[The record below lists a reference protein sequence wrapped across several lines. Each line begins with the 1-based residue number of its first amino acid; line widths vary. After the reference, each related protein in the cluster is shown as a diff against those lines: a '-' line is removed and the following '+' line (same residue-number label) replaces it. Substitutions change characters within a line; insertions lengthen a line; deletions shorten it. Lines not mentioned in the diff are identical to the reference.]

1 MNSKSDESMIP
12 LPNPLHRKQID
23 YWKRMFEETGF
34 KLKEL
39 EAKNKELVE
48 VIIHVTEQARVRGYP
63 TPQEWFYIVNV
74 ARQALAKHSPRNLP
88 EQVENTPVNLPEN
101 E

>member
-1 MNSKSDESMIP
+1 MIP

-39 EAKNKELVE
+39 EAKNKELME
-48 VIIHVTEQARVRGYP
+48 VIKVYQNNHCDCGHEHINGERIAYKCHACE
-63 TPQEWFYIVNV
+63 
-74 ARQALAKHSPRNLP
+74 ALAKHSPRNLP
-88 EQVENTPVNLPEN
+88 EGAENTHGNLPEN